1 MVTKPIKG
9 ACVKC
14 NVRQLCLPVGLSSQ
28 ELGCIDDLITIRR
41 RVKRNAS
48 LFHNG
53 EKFIN
58 LYAIRSGFF
67 KTSAFSVDSLE
78 CVTGFP
84 MAGEILGFDGIVNN
98 RHICDAV
105 ALEDAEVCVLPL
117 DLLEELSLKI
127 KPLHRHILKIMSRE
141 IVWEHQMMLILG
153 SMRSEER
160 LAAFLLNLIN
170 RLDAGG
176 FSNSEL
182 ILRMTRKEIGS
193 YLGLTLETVSRTF
206 SRLAIERIVEVR
218 QRRIHILDADA
229 LEQIVNHSVR
239 L

>member
-1 MVTKPIKG
+1 
-9 ACVKC
+9 
-14 NVRQLCLPVGLSSQ
+14 
-28 ELGCIDDLITIRR
+28 
-41 RVKRNAS
+41 
-48 LFHNG
+48 
-53 EKFIN
+53 
-58 LYAIRSGFF
+58 
-67 KTSAFSVDSLE
+67 
-78 CVTGFP
+78 

-117 DLLEELSLKI
+117 ELLEELSLKI
-127 KPLHRHILKIMSRE
+127 KPLHHHILRIMSHE
-141 IVWEHQMMLILG
+141 IAREHQMMLILG

-170 RLDAGG
+170 RLDARG

-193 YLGLTLETVSRTF
+193 YLGLKLETVSRTF
-206 SRLAIERIVEVR
+206 SRLTIERIVEVR
-218 QRRIHILDADA
+218 QRRIHILDVDA
-229 LEQIVNHSVR
+229 LEQIVNPSEK